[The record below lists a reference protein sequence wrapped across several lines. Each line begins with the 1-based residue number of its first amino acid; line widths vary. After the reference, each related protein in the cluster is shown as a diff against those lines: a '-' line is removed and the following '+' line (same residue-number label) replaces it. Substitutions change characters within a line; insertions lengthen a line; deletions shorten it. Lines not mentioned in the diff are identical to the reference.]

1 MHVLNFSKTEYLS
14 HVLNFSKT
22 EYLSG
27 NQYIILYTIV
37 LYGYIYIS
45 KYTFGVFVKAYLHQ
59 IIVFYWHIVN

>member
-1 MHVLNFSKTEYLS
+1 MHI
-14 HVLNFSKT
+14 LNFSKT

-45 KYTFGVFVKAYLHQ
+45 KYPFGVFVKAYLHQ
-59 IIVFYWHIVN
+59 IIVFYWYIVN

>member
-1 MHVLNFSKTEYLS
+1 M

-45 KYTFGVFVKAYLHQ
+45 KYPFGAFVKAYLHQ
-59 IIVFYWHIVN
+59 IIVFYWYIVN